1 MNRILIGNDIF
12 IQVAVTRMGG
22 DPEDFTGVQSM
33 EVVLW
38 HMFHRSNRKP
48 VTYAVSG
55 NTISIRF
62 NAPDQEEAG
71 WYGISVSYAKP
82 DDTSESGVRNYAVD
96 VPFAF
101 ELIKSSDYECCPV
114 CPASQDEPLELCA
127 NVSLCKDGKDGLT
140 PHIGD
145 NGNWFIGSADTGVP
159 AKGKDGLTPHIGD
172 NGNWFIGSTDTGI
185 PAKGKDGL
193 TPHIGENGNWFIGLT
208 DTGVSAKGKDGING
222 NDGMNGAD
230 GTVLWPSIRI
240 DSSGMLILDLPGETE
255 GNVLSLDGEGY
266 LCLDLTD
273 L

>member
-22 DPEDFTGVQSM
+22 DPEDFTGVRSM

-48 VTYAVSG
+48 ATYAVSG

-62 NAPDQEEAG
+62 DAPDQEEAG
-71 WYGISVSYAKP
+71 WYGISVAYAKP
-82 DDTSESGVRNYAVD
+82 DGTSETGVRNYAVD

-159 AKGKDGLTPHIGD
+159 AKGKDGID
-172 NGNWFIGSTDTGI
+172 
-185 PAKGKDGL
+185 
-193 TPHIGENGNWFIGLT
+193 
-208 DTGVSAKGKDGING
+208 G

-240 DSSGMLILDLPGETE
+240 DSAGMLILDLPDETE
-255 GNVLSLDGEGY
+255 GNVLSLDSDGY

>member
-12 IQVAVTRMGG
+12 LQVAVTRMGG
-22 DPEDFTGVQSM
+22 ELEDITGVQSM

-48 VTYAVSG
+48 ATYAVSG

-62 NAPDQEEAG
+62 DAPDQEEAG
-71 WYGISVSYAKP
+71 WYGISISYAKP

-127 NVSLCKDGKDGLT
+127 NVSLCKDGKDGIT
-140 PHIGD
+140 PYIGD
-145 NGNWFIGSADTGVP
+145 NGNWFIGSTDTGVP

-172 NGNWFIGSTDTGI
+172 NGN
-185 PAKGKDGL
+185 
-193 TPHIGENGNWFIGLT
+193 
-208 DTGVSAKGKDGING
+208 
-222 NDGMNGAD
+222 
-230 GTVLWPSIRI
+230 
-240 DSSGMLILDLPGETE
+240 
-255 GNVLSLDGEGY
+255 
-266 LCLDLTD
+266 
-273 L
+273 

>member
-1 MNRILIGNDIF
+1 
-12 IQVAVTRMGG
+12 MGG
-22 DPEDFTGVQSM
+22 EPEDFTGVQSM

-48 VTYAVSG
+48 ATYAVSG

-62 NAPDQEEAG
+62 DAPDQEEAG
-71 WYGISVSYAKP
+71 WYGISVAYAKP
-82 DDTSESGVRNYAVD
+82 DGTSETGVRNYAVD

-159 AKGKDGLTPHIGD
+159 AKGKDGLTPHIGG
-172 NGNWFIGSTDTGI
+172 NGNWFIGSADTRV
-185 PAKGKDGL
+185 PAKGKDG
-193 TPHIGENGNWFIGLT
+193 I
-208 DTGVSAKGKDGING
+208 DG

-230 GTVLWPSIRI
+230 GTVLWPSLRI
-240 DSSGMLILDLPGETE
+240 DSAGMLILDLPGETE
-255 GNVLSLDGEGY
+255 GNVLSLDSDGY
-266 LCLDLTD
+266 LCLDLKD

>member
-22 DPEDFTGVQSM
+22 DSEDFTGVQSM

-48 VTYAVSG
+48 VMYAVSG
-55 NTISIRF
+55 NIISIRF

-82 DDTSESGVRNYAVD
+82 DGTSETGVRNYAVD

-114 CPASQDEPLELCA
+114 CPPSQDEPLELCA

-145 NGNWFIGSADTGVP
+145 NGNWFIGDDDTGVP
-159 AKGKDGLTPHIGD
+159 AKGKDGID
-172 NGNWFIGSTDTGI
+172 
-185 PAKGKDGL
+185 
-193 TPHIGENGNWFIGLT
+193 
-208 DTGVSAKGKDGING
+208 G

-240 DSSGMLILDLPGETE
+240 DSAGMLVLDLPGETE
-255 GNVLSLDGEGY
+255 GNVLSLDSDGY

>member
-71 WYGISVSYAKP
+71 WYGISVAYAKP
-82 DDTSESGVRNYAVD
+82 DETSESGVRNYAVD

-101 ELIKSSDYECCPV
+101 ELIKSSDHECCPV
-114 CPASQDEPLELCA
+114 CPAIQDEPLELCV
-127 NVSLCKDGKDGLT
+127 NVSLCKDGLTPHIGENGNWFIGSTDTGVSAKGKDGLT
-140 PHIGD
+140 PHIGE

-159 AKGKDGLTPHIGD
+159 AKGKDGID
-172 NGNWFIGSTDTGI
+172 
-185 PAKGKDGL
+185 
-193 TPHIGENGNWFIGLT
+193 
-208 DTGVSAKGKDGING
+208 G

-240 DSSGMLILDLPGETE
+240 DSAGMLILDLPGETE
-255 GNVLSLDGEGY
+255 GNVLSLDSDGY